1 MRCPVCGVE
10 MVIWKV
16 TEEGPVYVCRNQRCP
31 QFDSRLK
38 KAEEQKES

>member
-1 MRCPVCGVE
+1 

-38 KAEEQKES
+38 KAETEQKES